1 MVELEV
7 WTETMWFLWIQNFQK
22 KESFD
27 SRISQKI
34 AWSDPWKVKIA
45 PQIAI
50 RWSLIRTLRW
60 GWWIDS
66 RVLRWGQCIKN
77 VFNLEGLGIE
87 KKSWETKTL
96 NGGNMSGK
104 GTGAFKKEGC
114 DPLTNYAL
122 FSTVSVF
129 DFRQVNFLLGINKS

>member
-1 MVELEV
+1 MV
-7 WTETMWFLWIQNFQK
+7 
-22 KESFD
+22 
-27 SRISQKI
+27 
-34 AWSDPWKVKIA
+34 
-45 PQIAI
+45 
-50 RWSLIRTLRW
+50 
-60 GWWIDS
+60 
-66 RVLRWGQCIKN
+66 
-77 VFNLEGLGIE
+77 GIE